1 MADKIVRPGKRI
13 TLGADKAYDRKDF
26 VKTVRALGVTPHV
39 AQNNKSRR
47 RPTTGRVLGRGIAGC
62 IAVCL
67 RIPGRALQLPCAS
80 SQDSVVRKLLI
91 DRWPHE

>member
-1 MADKIVRPGKRI
+1 MRCGCSAQVDAWLAAVNPS
-13 TLGADKAYDRKDF
+13 LGASAGF
-26 VKTVRALGVTPHV
+26 EV
-39 AQNNKSRR
+39 ARQRIPDLMQNNKSRR
-47 RPTTGRVLGRGIAGC
+47 RPTTGRVLGRGFAGC